1 MNPYQDCK
9 ASLLSFVK
17 KTILNNPVF
26 TATGRDQPVIV
37 DFDGIADEKELS
49 KLGDVMGL
57 EDYSIID
64 EEGNF
69 IVSARIGLSTVGD
82 QNLFHLRALTN
93 VLFNACLT
101 GKMVPLLDAE
111 NANPLGQMK
120 FMRGTNALPLVTTE
134 VRSYQYLAVSLGYAP
149 SLAPARP

>member
-9 ASLLSFVK
+9 ASLIRFIGKVI
-17 KTILNNPVF
+17 TNDPVF
-26 TATGRDQPVIV
+26 TASGRAQPTVV

-49 KLGDVMGL
+49 NLLDIMGL
-57 EDYSIID
+57 EDYSITD

-69 IVSARIGLSTVGD
+69 TVAARIGLSTVGD
-82 QNLFHLRALTN
+82 QNLFHLRSLTN

-101 GKMVPLLDAE
+101 GKMVELLDAE
-111 NANPLGQMK
+111 TGNLLGQMK
-120 FMRGTNALPLVTTE
+120 FMKGTTALPLVTTE

-149 SLAPARP
+149 SRAAAQP